1 VHSDE
6 VLRILRETGVTR
18 EGHYRLT
25 SGLHTNLFLLSSM
38 VQQYPVQ
45 LARLAAAM
53 AYPFRDQGVQ
63 VVAGPAVG
71 GVILAYE
78 VARALG
84 ARAIFAEKIGDGRMA
99 LRRGFRVGRGERVL
113 VVEDAVST
121 GGSMRK
127 VMDAVRPYGPHI
139 VGASVIIDRSGGAV
153 DLGVPLHA
161 LVTMTVPM
169 WEPAACPLCRAGSPV
184 LDPKAMTEG
193 AVPAP

>member
-1 VHSDE
+1 VTSDE
-6 VLRILRETGVTR
+6 VLRILRETGVVR

-38 VQQYPVQ
+38 VQQYPPHVTRI
-45 LARLAAAM
+45 AEAM
-53 AYPFRDQGVQ
+53 AAPFYGQGVE

-99 LRRGFRVGRGERVL
+99 LRRGFRVGRGERAL

-121 GGSMRK
+121 GGSVRK
-127 VMDAVRPYGPHI
+127 VMDALRPYGAEI
-139 VGASVIIDRSGGAV
+139 VGAAVIIDRSGGTADV
-153 DLGVPLHA
+153 GVPLHA

-169 WEPAACPLCRAGSPV
+169 WDPAQCPLCRAGDPV
-184 LDPKAMTEG
+184 LDPKAITD
-193 AVPAP
+193 AAAPAP